1 MSTQTHPK
9 GTPMKNLI
17 TSGAV
22 ALATF
27 AAGAA
32 LAEPGVAPL
41 IYGIQAEQLEY
52 RFGENDEELLGWDF
66 DAMVGNDELKL
77 VF

>member
-1 MSTQTHPK
+1 
-9 GTPMKNLI
+9 MKNLI

-52 RFGENDEELLGWDF
+52 RFGENDEELLVWDF
-66 DAMVGNDELKL
+66 DAMVGNDELNFIIIRRTEL
-77 VF
+77 